1 MKLYTVST
9 TRGGSVVNTNYTSLA
24 ANDFDTQ
31 LGVNFHLFYP
41 VEIPEG
47 TNSWFAGV
55 TTAQVD
61 AALTG
66 WTPNATQTDKD
77 NSIIQERLVLFYND
91 SNQTLNQVRIFV
103 SDQQLTGCVAEL
115 TPWHSTLSKEIQN
128 YSSFEILSTSPVNDF
143 PENMYLKANFQ
154 GSIPEVTPT
163 TNEVIINDMPPYS
176 WGVAALRLYIVKD
189 VEVVEDFCV
198 IATETL

>member
-9 TRGGSVVNTNYTSLA
+9 TRGGAPVNTNYTSVA

-47 TNSWFAGV
+47 TNSLFQGV
-55 TTAQVD
+55 DTSQVD
-61 AALTG
+61 SAATG
-66 WTPNATQTDKD
+66 WTPEATQTDKD
-77 NSIIQERLVLFYND
+77 NSIIQERLILVYND
-91 SNQTLNQVRIFV
+91 TNQTISNLRVFV

-115 TPWHSTLSKEIQN
+115 TPWHTTLTHEIQN
-128 YSSFEILSTSPVNDF
+128 YSSFEILSTNPVNKF
-143 PENMYLKANFQ
+143 PENMYVKANFQ
-154 GSIPEVTPT
+154 GTLGEPTPE
-163 TNEVIINDMPPYS
+163 NREIVITDMPPYS
-176 WGVAALRLYIVKD
+176 WVTAALRLYIVKD

-198 IATETL
+198 IATETT